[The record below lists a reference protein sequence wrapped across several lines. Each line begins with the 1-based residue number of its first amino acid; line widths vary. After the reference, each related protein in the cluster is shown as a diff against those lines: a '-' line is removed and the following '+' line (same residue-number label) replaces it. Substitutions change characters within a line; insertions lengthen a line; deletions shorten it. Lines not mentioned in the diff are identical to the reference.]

1 MQELSMSKDG
11 KIRQYDMNGNS
22 MMPMISRGDVMDVN
36 TEKTNLIDGG
46 IYLLS
51 INGKEKT
58 VRQYRKTAAGSLF
71 IPHNV
76 CGGYVPEFIPS
87 GNEQSVKIIG
97 QVEMISRCVA
107 VD

>member
-1 MQELSMSKDG
+1 MQELGTSEDG
-11 KIRQYDMNGNS
+11 KIRQYDMNGDS
-22 MMPMISRGDVMDVN
+22 MMPMISKGDVLDVN

-58 VRQYRKTAAGSLF
+58 VRQYRKTAEGSLF

-76 CGGYVPEFIPS
+76 SEGYVPEFIPS
-87 GNEQSVKIIG
+87 GNEQCVKIIG
-97 QVEMISRCVA
+97 QVEMISRCVS
-107 VD
+107 VE